1 MAMHFP
7 IMSTSSCA
15 QEWNDRA
22 AAAFQLEGTQPAQ
35 ANRPSIGRKSTIAV
49 ISRSPSQSERL
60 TSAFLLRRTSDPA
73 ARERQER
80 VQG

>member
-35 ANRPSIGRKSTIAV
+35 ANRPL
-49 ISRSPSQSERL
+49 QSEEKAPSR
-60 TSAFLLRRTSDPA
+60 
-73 ARERQER
+73 
-80 VQG
+80 